1 MNINSNTYF
10 PNSPWANPFD
20 NDNEFDI
27 QLYGDSTSISYE
39 KEKIFIHFRH
49 FLYIK
54 DFLESDV
61 SDRIKDDVK
70 NGKLKVVFIGDDSY
84 PIFNEDVDYIKSN
97 DWFFKNKN
105 VQLWVTNY
113 NDENS
118 IEKNLYVGTMI
129 HYMLQRIINCQYEH
143 SNQEFTKHFITLNN
157 KDKPDRVRLY
167 DLYKSLDSNNFIASF
182 NFEDIFLQDY
192 LFNDLGVIHNEKMY
206 DTDILKFYKQC
217 LFEIV
222 CESGQ
227 DNVTEKSYKPLLL
240 GVPFIPYSIN
250 VDNQLEYFKHIG
262 IDINYFDLDFT
273 DINNVN
279 EFIRKITS
287 MSIDDVR
294 KEYDYVF
301 VNAQENRTKIKNYF
315 NYVKDKITNL

>member
-1 MNINSNTYF
+1 MNINSNIYF
-10 PNSPWANPFD
+10 PNRAWANPFD
-20 NDNEFDI
+20 NDSEFDI
-27 QLYGDSTSISYE
+27 QLHGDINSISYE
-39 KEKIFIHFRH
+39 KEKIFIHFGQVSH
-49 FLYIK
+49 IK

-61 SDRIKDDVK
+61 SDSLKEDVK
-70 NGKLKVVFIGDDSY
+70 NDKLKVVFIGNDSY
-84 PIFNEDVDYIKSN
+84 PIFNEDADYIKSN

-113 NDENS
+113 NSENS

-129 HYMLQRIINCQYEH
+129 HYMLHRIINYQYEH

-157 KDKPDRVRLY
+157 KHKPNRIRLY

-182 NFEDIFLQDY
+182 NFNGIFLQEH
-192 LFNDLGVIHNEKMY
+192 LFNDSEIINHQKLY
-206 DTDILKFYKQC
+206 DTNILKFYKQC

-222 CESGQ
+222 CESGTM
-227 DNVTEKSYKPLLL
+227 NVTEKSYKPLLL
-240 GVPFIPYSIN
+240 GVPFIPYAEN
-250 VDNQLEYFKHIG
+250 VSNQIEYFKHIG

-279 EFIRKITS
+279 KFIRKITS
-287 MSIDDVR
+287 MNIDDVR

-301 VNAQENRTKIKNYF
+301 VKAQENRTKIKNYF